1 MMIAI
6 RRFHSLFFSALMVSV
21 LMSSS
26 AHAIISLF
34 DFQANGLAATQ
45 QSGGNTY
52 TGQFSWNPEVDLGL
66 FGVRGNL
73 GASYMK
79 GTMDNKFLAYNYQ
92 AFLKLSLIGPL
103 IAELGGGMESWSGN
117 GGTHPILSG
126 NLALEVPGL
135 LLGLNRL
142 FLGYSRFN
150 LPNNTTS
157 EYRAGIGFSL

>member
-1 MMIAI
+1 MMTAI
-6 RRFHSLFFSALMVSV
+6 KRFCSLFFNALIVSA

-26 AHAIISLF
+26 AQAMISLF
-34 DFQANGLAATQ
+34 DFQANGLAAIQ
-45 QSGGNTY
+45 QSGGNTF
-52 TGQFSWNPEVDLGL
+52 TGQFSWNPEVDLGVI
-66 FGVRGNL
+66 GVRGNL

-79 GTMDNKFLAYNYQ
+79 GTMDNNFLAFNYQ
-92 AFLKLSLIGPL
+92 AFLKLSVVGPL

-117 GGTHPILSG
+117 GGTHPIFSG

-135 LLGLNRL
+135 LLRLNRL